1 MNSQKLSKR
10 ACVLVAFA
18 VVAFLF
24 TDLPLLGA
32 QPLTHTVVKG
42 DTLWDLCEKYYGD
55 SDLWPK
61 LWEMNPFITNPHLLK
76 PGDVIT
82 LFETEGLR
90 RRAGEP
96 PVGPVPE
103 AAKTGP
109 VIKGIDVSTFTNVNA
124 IGYLSPTKVQPLG
137 HIRSSASSKL
147 ILGRGDTVFVEL
159 SDPDKVNVG
168 DQLSVAESS
177 PLLWHP
183 LTNSRMGYAIETHG
197 SLVVKERLEKPFVR
211 AEIVVSF
218 RDVLVGDMVL
228 PYEPVSACVRP
239 VSTADRLYGNIV
251 ATKSQTKIIGK
262 YSVVYLDSGYR
273 DGIKRGYVFE
283 AIKVHK
289 APNLTLENATLQE
302 ITDRIVKDLPK
313 EQYLI
318 DFWQALTEGKIVYES
333 SVGKILVIETRPHT
347 ATAVVLSSL
356 EELSNGNFIRG
367 TSWTETPDDIAGMP
381 ICAIE

>member
-1 MNSQKLSKR
+1 
-10 ACVLVAFA
+10 
-18 VVAFLF
+18 
-24 TDLPLLGA
+24 
-32 QPLTHTVVKG
+32 
-42 DTLWDLCEKYYGD
+42 
-55 SDLWPK
+55 
-61 LWEMNPFITNPHLLK
+61 
-76 PGDVIT
+76 
-82 LFETEGLR
+82 
-90 RRAGEP
+90 
-96 PVGPVPE
+96 
-103 AAKTGP
+103 
-109 VIKGIDVSTFTNVNA
+109 
-124 IGYLSPTKVQPLG
+124 
-137 HIRSSASSKL
+137 
-147 ILGRGDTVFVEL
+147 
-159 SDPDKVNVG
+159 
-168 DQLSVAESS
+168 
-177 PLLWHP
+177 
-183 LTNSRMGYAIETHG
+183 
-197 SLVVKERLEKPFVR
+197 
-211 AEIVVSF
+211 
-218 RDVLVGDMVL
+218 
-228 PYEPVSACVRP
+228 
-239 VSTADRLYGNIV
+239 LYGNIV

>member
-1 MNSQKLSKR
+1 MNSQKTAKR
-10 ACVLVAFA
+10 ACVLVTFV

-24 TDLPLLGA
+24 TNLPSVGA

-82 LFETEGLR
+82 LFETDALKAR
-90 RRAGEP
+90 KGEP
-96 PVGPVPE
+96 PFAPIPE
-103 AAKTGP
+103 AAKIAP
-109 VIKGIDVSTFTNVNA
+109 VMKGIDVSTFTNVNA
-124 IGYLSPTKVQPLG
+124 IGYLSPTKVKPLG

-147 ILGRGDTVFVEL
+147 ILGKGDTVFVEL
-159 SDPDKVNVG
+159 TDPDKVNIG

-183 LTNSRMGYAIETHG
+183 LTNSRLGFTIETHG
-197 SLVVKERLEKPFVR
+197 RLAVRERLKKPFVR
-211 AEIVVSF
+211 AEIVESF

-228 PYEPVSACVRP
+228 PYESVSSCVRP

-251 ATKSQTKIIGK
+251 ATKSQTKVIGM

-283 AIKVHK
+283 AIKLHK
-289 APNLTLENATLQE
+289 APGMTIENATLRE
-302 ITDRIVKDLPK
+302 ITDKIVKDLPK
-313 EQYLI
+313 EQYLL
-318 DFWQALTEGKIVYES
+318 DFWKALTEGKIVYES
-333 SVGKILVIETRPHT
+333 SVGKLIVIETRPHT

-356 EELSNGNFIRG
+356 EELSNGDFIRG
-367 TSWTETPDDIAGMP
+367 TSWMEAPDDIAGMP
-381 ICAIE
+381 ICSIE